1 MERKLATIRRIA
13 EVKSIEGAEFIEA
26 VRVDGWWVVAK
37 KGEFPVDS
45 LAVYMEVDSFVPTE
59 IAPFPT
65 KAGHEPKEF
74 EGVKGERLR
83 TIKLRGQISQGLL
96 LPIEQVFPEKDSNY
110 YWSMIGEDV
119 TEILGVVKWERPI
132 SPQLAG
138 FAKGNFPNFL
148 RKTDQERVQN
158 IGVQLQYYI
167 NQTFEVTIKLDGS
180 SCTIFS
186 CNEED
191 GVCSR
196 NLELKRDENNAFWR
210 IALEYDIHKKIRAYG
225 RNLAVQGE
233 LIAPNIQG
241 NYEKVNKP
249 EFFVFDIFDIDKQE
263 YMLPDERQDFCKIM
277 NIPHVPIIDK
287 EFSMTDNVDALLDMA
302 EGTGMNNGAK
312 REGLVFKHNNSEFS
326 FKAISNN
333 YLLKEK

>member
-1 MERKLATIRRIA
+1 MTERKLATIRRIA
-13 EVKSIEGAEFIEA
+13 EVKAIEGAEFIEA

-45 LAVYMEVDSFVPTE
+45 LAVYMEVDSWVPTA
-59 IAPFPT
+59 IAPFLT
-65 KAGHEPKEF
+65 KSGHEPKEF
-74 EGVKGERLR
+74 EGIKGERLR
-83 TIKLRGQISQGLL
+83 TVKLRGQLSQGLL
-96 LPIEQVFPEKDSNY
+96 LPISILPITTVIEVGN
-110 YWSMIGEDV
+110 DV
-119 TEILGVVKWERPI
+119 TEILGILKWERPI
-132 SPQLAG
+132 SPQLVG
-138 FAKGNFPNFL
+138 LAKGNFPNFL

-158 IGVQLQYYI
+158 IGIQLQYYV

-186 CNEED
+186 NGAED

-210 IALEYDIHKKIRAYG
+210 ISLEYDIHKKIRAYG
-225 RNLAVQGE
+225 KNLAVQGE

-241 NYEKVNKP
+241 NYEKVSKP
-249 EFFVFDIFDIDKQE
+249 EFYVFDIFDIDKQE
-263 YMLPDERQDFCKIM
+263 YMLPSERQDFCKIL

-287 EFSMTDNVDALLDMA
+287 AFSMIDNVDVLLDMA
-302 EGTGMNNGAK
+302 EGNGMNNGVK
-312 REGLVFKHNNSEFS
+312 REGLVFKHNSSEFS
-326 FKAISNN
+326 LKAISNS